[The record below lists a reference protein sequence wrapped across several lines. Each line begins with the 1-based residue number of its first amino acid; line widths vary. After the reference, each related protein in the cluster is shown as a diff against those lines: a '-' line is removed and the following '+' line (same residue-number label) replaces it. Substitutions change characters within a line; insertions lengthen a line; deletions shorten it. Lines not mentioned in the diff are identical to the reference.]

1 MNGFYAKLGFVAALC
16 LFTSLRGVGQNLT
29 VKGIVRDESGETM
42 PGVNVVIKGTT
53 EGTTTNA
60 DGEFAL
66 AVPDQNSVL
75 VFSFV
80 GYKVL
85 EEVVGTKQTFNIV
98 IEPDISSL
106 TEVVVVAYG
115 EKQRKE
121 AVVGSVTSV
130 QPSELKIP
138 SSNLTTAMAG
148 QIAGVIAYQRSGQ
161 PGQDNATFFIR
172 GVTTFGYRQSPLILI
187 DNVELTPSDLARMQ
201 VDDIAS
207 FSILKDASA
216 TALYGARGANGV
228 ILVTTKQGKEGP
240 AKINFRLE
248 NSFSQ
253 ANRALD
259 LADPIA
265 YMNLY
270 NEALTTRN
278 PTAKPEFDYN
288 KITNTQATLSGAP
301 GSNPYVYPAVD
312 WLNLLF
318 KKRTST
324 QRANLS
330 VSGGGGVARYYI
342 GTSYNVDHG
351 ILREDTRNNADNNI
365 KFQNFQL
372 RSNINIDVTKSTELI
387 VRLAGNFNEYNGPLS
402 ADGSFSTDLYNYAT
416 HTSPVSFPA
425 YYEPD
430 EANSKVK
437 HILFGNVAAPN
448 AVGRPF
454 YNNPYAAM
462 LRGHKNSS
470 ESRMSAQL
478 DVNQHLDFITNGL
491 SFRGMFS
498 TNRYSYF
505 DSQMAYSPFY
515 YNIASYDPGTDK
527 YSLLWLNPQPT
538 GDFAAT
544 EYLGYSAGK
553 PNLSTYIYFQGAID
567 YAKVLGK
574 HTLNGTLIGTRQQIL
589 NSNARDPKKDEPSL
603 QYSLPYRNLTLAGRA
618 TYSYKTRYFAEFN
631 FGYNGSERFSSS
643 HRYGFFPTIGAG
655 WVISAE
661 EFFKNASNIVNYLKL
676 RASYGLVGND
686 AIGNQRFFYL
696 SDVTL
701 NGGGNYAQFGLNN
714 NYSRTGVF
722 INNYENPNVTWETS
736 RQTNIALEASF
747 LQNFSIIAEVYNQ
760 YRYNILMMRA
770 DIPTTMGLEVLD
782 GAWPSANV
790 GTARSRGID
799 LSLDY
804 KKSFAGNGFISARGN
819 LTYARSKYINY
830 EEPQYAESYRF
841 RSGEFI
847 NREMGYI
854 AERLFVDDK
863 EAANSPRQV
872 FSTGGQAPRGG
883 DIKYRDLN
891 NDGVINS
898 ADQTFLGFPVTPQ
911 IVYGF
916 GFSAGYRNFDLS
928 AFFQGQARVSF
939 FVDPRRTSPFIPSP
953 DKYIDGTTQLLQG
966 WADSHWSEENQDL
979 YAQYPRPG
987 TTVRDLENNLQNST
1001 WWMRD
1006 GSFMRL
1012 KSVEVGYTLPK
1023 AWVARYKLAHCR
1035 IYFSGL
1041 NLLTFS
1047 KFKMW
1052 DPEQAGQGFNY
1063 PIQKVYNMG
1072 ININI

>member
-1 MNGFYAKLGFVAALC
+1 MNGFYFKLGFVAALW
-16 LFTSLRGVGQNLT
+16 LLTSLPGVGQTLT
-29 VKGIVRDESGETM
+29 VKGVVRDESGETM

-53 EGTTTNA
+53 EGTTTDA
-60 DGEFAL
+60 DGAFSL
-66 AVPDQNSVL
+66 GVPDASSVL

-85 EEVVGTKQTFNIV
+85 EEVVGTRQSLTIV

-172 GVTTFGYRQSPLILI
+172 GVTTFGYRQNPLILI
-187 DNVELTPSDLARMQ
+187 DNVELTPSDLARLQ

-228 ILVTTKQGKEGP
+228 ILVTTKQGKEGT

-253 ANRALD
+253 SARTLA
-259 LADPIA
+259 LADPIT

-270 NEALTTRN
+270 NEGTTTRN
-278 PTAKPEFDYN
+278 PLQSPEFDHN
-288 KITNTQATLSGAP
+288 KIINTQATLNGAP

-312 WLNLLF
+312 WLKLLF

-351 ILREDTRNNADNNI
+351 ILQQDSRNNADNNI

-372 RSNINIDVTKSTELI
+372 RSNINIDVTKTTELI
-387 VRLAGNFNEYNGPLS
+387 VRLSGNFNEYNGPLS
-402 ADGSFSTDLYNYAT
+402 ADGSFSTDLYNYAV
-416 HTSPVSFPA
+416 HTSPVLFPA
-425 YYEPD
+425 YYAPD
-430 EANSKVK
+430 EANRNAK
-437 HILFGNVAAPN
+437 HILFGNISRSGSN
-448 AVGRPF
+448 NNID

-478 DVNQHLDFITNGL
+478 EVHQDFDFITEGL

-515 YNIASYDPGTDK
+515 YNIATYDKASGD
-527 YSLLWLNPQPT
+527 YNLLWLNPNPT
-538 GDFAAT
+538 GNNVAT
-544 EYLGYSAGK
+544 EYLNYSPGR
-553 PNLSTYIYFQGAID
+553 PDLSTYIYFQGALD
-567 YAKVLGK
+567 YTKTLGD
-574 HTLNGTLIGTRQQIL
+574 HTVNGLLIGTRQQIL
-589 NSNARDPKKDEPSL
+589 NSNAIDPKTKQASL

-631 FGYNGSERFSSS
+631 FGYNGSERFSSD
-643 HRYGFFPTIGAG
+643 HRFGFFPTIGAG
-655 WVISAE
+655 WVISGE
-661 EFFKNASNIVNYLKL
+661 EFFKNATTIVDYLKL
-676 RASYGLVGND
+676 RASFGFVGND

-696 SDVTL
+696 SDVNL

-714 NYSRTGVF
+714 GYQRDGVF
-722 INNYENPNVTWETS
+722 IRNYENPDVTWETS
-736 RQTNIALEASF
+736 RQVNVALEATF
-747 LQNFSIIAEVYNQ
+747 LQNLTVIAEVYNQ
-760 YRYNILMMRA
+760 YRYNILMRRS
-770 DIPTTMGLEVLD
+770 DIPSTMGLEVLD
-782 GAWPSANV
+782 DAWPSANI
-790 GTARSRGID
+790 GTARSRGLD

-804 KKSFAGNGFISARGN
+804 KKSFAGNAFLSARAN
-819 LTYARSKYINY
+819 LTYAQNKYVNY
-830 EEPQYAESYRF
+830 EEPHYEEAYRY
-841 RSGEFI
+841 RQGQPI
-847 NREMGYI
+847 NREYGYI

-863 EAANSPRQV
+863 EAANSPSQI
-872 FSTGGQAPRGG
+872 FSTNGIAPKGG

-891 NDGVINS
+891 NDGIIDG
-898 ADQTFLGFPVTPQ
+898 ADQTFIGFPTTPQ
-911 IVYGF
+911 VVYGF
-916 GFSAGYRNFDLS
+916 GFSAGYHSFDLS

-953 DKYIDGTTQLLQG
+953 DPYIGGNTQLLTA

-979 YAQYPRPG
+979 YALYPRLG
-987 TTVRDLENNLQNST
+987 TTTQQIENNLQNST

-1012 KSVEVGYTLPK
+1012 KSVEVGYTLPRQL
-1023 AWVARYKLAHCR
+1023 VTRYKLSNCR

-1063 PIQKVYNMG
+1063 PIQKVYNVG